1 MGASCRKQLSKSSMV
16 PRPREGSGRKR
27 YFRREIQERPVPFL
41 SHKIRSSCRRST
53 PYRTCRNAAAGHKK
67 TARRRLFLQG
77 KVAKRT
83 GLEPATSSVTGW
95 RSNRTELPLHDLGL
109 SRLAAGTW
117 RLIQILSRRCKKRK
131 FFFRNQHVIMRIK
144 LEKVTD

>member
-1 MGASCRKQLSKSSMV
+1 MPDWQEAFRMPESGAETFVRRCGTLGKLR
-16 PRPREGSGRKR
+16 GR
-27 YFRREIQERPVPFL
+27 
-41 SHKIRSSCRRST
+41 
-53 PYRTCRNAAAGHKK
+53 HKK
-67 TARRRLFLQG
+67 TARRRSFLQG

-144 LEKVTD
+144 LEKSTD